1 MRAPGAGAKT
11 VCKGARAALKLNKI
25 DQAFDIL
32 RAGKNNVAGAPEWR
46 EVLRA
51 AIEAE
56 FEAASGQ
63 AYEFL
68 ELDKRSQAD
77 QVVTNAVA
85 RIVERFAEF
94 DPLGVPLPVAPD
106 AKVVIL
112 ANVDLRQCT
121 HYQVQQKEQ
130 LLEALG
136 REYEVYP
143 NSEVD
148 AFISALPGASAAI
161 FYRLPA
167 FPMNVRAIEVARA
180 MAIPTYYDIDDLI
193 FNSNEYPEP
202 FETYGSITHTFY
214 DSLQFGVPLFRAAMA
229 LCDYGIASTTSLAEH
244 MKPVVRKHEVYILP
258 NGLDN
263 RNLPFLYSPPARV
276 RKDGSIMIFYGSGTK
291 AHNSDFIDLV
301 GPALLKIMT
310 QYPQVKLMIVGYLTL
325 DKGFDPFGNR
335 IIRIGW
341 APNIVSY
348 WSLLTEADI
357 NIAVLGRY
365 ATTDAKSE
373 IKWLEAAAL
382 GIPSVVSG
390 TARYREV
397 LDDGVDAL
405 IADDPESWARA
416 LERLVVDAGLRARI
430 AHCAREKA
438 AALYSIEATAKNFA
452 ALLPPPTRSGG
463 SLPVTLRPKR
473 RIMLVN
479 IFFHPQSLGG
489 SPRVVRD
496 NLDCFLDGG
505 AQSEFDFAV
514 VTTDDDGD
522 GLNQIRVEN
531 YRGCPVFRVSP
542 LSVRNPEWQP
552 ALPRMGKIFR
562 EILSAWRPDL
572 VISIA

>member
-1 MRAPGAGAKT
+1 
-11 VCKGARAALKLNKI
+11 
-25 DQAFDIL
+25 
-32 RAGKNNVAGAPEWR
+32 
-46 EVLRA
+46 
-51 AIEAE
+51 
-56 FEAASGQ
+56 
-63 AYEFL
+63 
-68 ELDKRSQAD
+68 
-77 QVVTNAVA
+77 
-85 RIVERFAEF
+85 
-94 DPLGVPLPVAPD
+94 
-106 AKVVIL
+106 
-112 ANVDLRQCT
+112 
-121 HYQVQQKEQ
+121 
-130 LLEALG
+130 
-136 REYEVYP
+136 
-143 NSEVD
+143 
-148 AFISALPGASAAI
+148 
-161 FYRLPA
+161 
-167 FPMNVRAIEVARA
+167 MNVRAIEVARA

-193 FNSNEYPEP
+193 FDFNEYPEP
-202 FETYGSITHTFY
+202 FETYGSITRTFY

-229 LCDYGIASTTSLAEH
+229 LCDYGIASTTSLAAH

-291 AHNSDFIDLV
+291 AHNSDFIDLA

-325 DKGFDPFGNR
+325 DKGFEPFGDR

-397 LDDGVDAL
+397 LEDGVDAL

-430 AHCAREKA
+430 AQGAREKA
-438 AALYSIEATAKNFA
+438 TALYSIEANAKNFA
-452 ALLPPPTRSGG
+452 ALLLPPTRSGG

-489 SPRVVRD
+489 SPRVVRN
-496 NLDCFLDGG
+496 NLDCFLDGE

-542 LSVRNPEWQP
+542 LSVHNPEWHP

-562 EILSAWRPDL
+562 EILSTWRPDL
-572 VISIA
+572 VHFHCIERLSASIVEECLKARVPYIISLHDAWWISDWHFLTDMKDRLREPCEPFPFDPPIPVSMGEAWDRRRFLTPLLANSEAILGVSEAFTEIHRSCGFDKAITVANGLPPLKATSRVASTSGRVRLAHVGGTSKFKGFFLVQAVFRQS